1 MRNYLL
7 AMNICVLAELCWI
20 IIHENVNVC
29 YVPLIL
35 LEADHIYILIPTT
48 TLQVGIIIYFI
59 NKEIKTQIYFL
70 KSILPLSGRVS
81 I

>member
-1 MRNYLL
+1 
-7 AMNICVLAELCWI
+7 MNICVLAELCWI

-59 NKEIKTQIYFL
+59 K
-70 KSILPLSGRVS
+70 GD
-81 I
+81 

>member
-1 MRNYLL
+1 
-7 AMNICVLAELCWI
+7 MNICVLAELCWI

-35 LEADHIYILIPTT
+35 LEADHINILIPTT
-48 TLQVGIIIYFI
+48 TVQGRHYIACFI
-59 NKEIKTQIYFL
+59 NKEIKTQIFFL
-70 KSILPLSGRVS
+70 KSLLPINGRVH